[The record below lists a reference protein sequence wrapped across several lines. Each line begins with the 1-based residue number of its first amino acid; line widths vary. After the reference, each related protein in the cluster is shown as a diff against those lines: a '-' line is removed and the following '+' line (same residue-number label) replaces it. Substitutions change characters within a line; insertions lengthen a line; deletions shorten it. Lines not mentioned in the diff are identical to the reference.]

1 MIQTTPALIRRLLLA
16 RGADPEDTLSLS
28 TLSPPLGPQ
37 GFLGMSDAM
46 QVMATAIAQQW
57 PVTIV
62 GDYDVDGACA
72 TAILRKGLESVLPV
86 TSIVPNRLTEGYGL
100 SESVADRIA
109 PDTRLVITVDNGISA
124 HAGIVAA
131 KARGMAVIV
140 TDHHLPA
147 STRPPADVI
156 IDPNQPGCP
165 FPWKSTCG
173 AGVAWYFLWA
183 MHLTH
188 PAWIGKETLEETLDL
203 VALATVADL
212 VPLERNNRV
221 LVANGLRR
229 IRAGKINPG
238 LSGIVAFAGLEL
250 AQIREQDFAFRLGPR
265 LNAAGRLADMQTG
278 IRLLLS
284 RDAQAI
290 ESWSR
295 FLETVNAQRKEVQA
309 HIEQEAMQITENL
322 RDTGDPVI
330 CVGND
335 GWHSG
340 VVGIVASKLKER
352 YQRPAFVFT
361 STGDVGQTAQ
371 GSGRS
376 MDGWHLRDA
385 LALVES
391 RNPGLLNRFGG
402 HAMAAGLSLPKT
414 RFEEFRRSINAI
426 SMEQIPGGQF
436 KKAVWCD
443 GPLQAAELTLD
454 MARAIEQA
462 GPWGQGFPEPL
473 FENDFVVMFSKPIK
487 NGHWKLQ
494 LQLADGMGAPRTIDA
509 VHFLNGREVAQ
520 EPPPVGF
527 RVRAQYRLQ
536 VNRWQGRETVQLM
549 LEQVLPAPAPV
560 AMPVQESQPVFRP
573 QDLRGQQDC
582 QQAGFADQYASS
594 GPS

>member
-1 MIQTTPALIRRLLLA
+1 M
-16 RGADPEDTLSLS
+16 
-28 TLSPPLGPQ
+28 
-37 GFLGMSDAM
+37 
-46 QVMATAIAQQW
+46 
-57 PVTIV
+57 
-62 GDYDVDGACA
+62 
-72 TAILRKGLESVLPV
+72 
-86 TSIVPNRLTEGYGL
+86 TSIVPNRQTEGYGL
-100 SESVADRIA
+100 SESIAARIS

-124 HAGIVAA
+124 HDGIGAV
-131 KARGMAVIV
+131 KSMGMAVIV
-140 TDHHLPA
+140 TDHHLPGPL
-147 STRPPADVI
+147 RPPADVI
-156 IDPNQPGCP
+156 VNPNQPGCP

-173 AGVAWYFLWA
+173 AGVAWYLLLA
-183 MHLTH
+183 LHLTH
-188 PAWIGKETLEETLDL
+188 PEWVGREMLEETLDL

-229 IRAGKINPG
+229 IRSGRINPG
-238 LSGIVAFAGLEL
+238 LSGLVAFAGLEL
-250 AQIREQDFAFRLGPR
+250 EQMREQDFAFKLGPR

-284 RDAQAI
+284 RDAENI

-295 FLETVNAQRKEVQA
+295 FLETINAQRKEIQT
-309 HIEQEAMQITENL
+309 HIEREAIQITESL
-322 RDTGDPVI
+322 QDTGDPVI
-330 CVGND
+330 CVGDD

-385 LALVES
+385 LALVDG
-391 RNPGLLNRFGG
+391 RTPGLLNRFGG
-402 HAMAAGLSLPKT
+402 HAMAAGLSLPKV
-414 RFEEFRRSINAI
+414 RFEEFRRSINAV
-426 SMEQIPGGQF
+426 SLEQVPGGRFQ
-436 KKAVWCD
+436 KNAWCD
-443 GPLQAAELTLD
+443 GPLQAAEMTLD
-454 MARAIEQA
+454 MATAIAQA

-473 FENDFVVMFSKPIK
+473 FENDFVVTSSKAIK

-494 LQLADGMGAPRTIDA
+494 LHLEDVMGGKTSLSVNA

-536 VNRWQGRETVQLM
+536 VNRWNGQEGLQLM

-560 AMPVQESQPVFRP
+560 VVPVQENSVIESRQTPISS
-573 QDLRGQQDC
+573 LRQGM
-582 QQAGFADQYASS
+582 
-594 GPS
+594 